1 MNVGGKQPMP
11 CRCREGLER
20 WREGLKELRESDKG
34 GLERL
39 FYFGLYWLRLVSIS
53 EWLSFCITGG
63 RENAADH
70 ATDRNIVDC
79 YVVTKTVL
87 VAVLLIIVPAKHSL
101 LTWFVQLFVWYL
113 LAEMYLSLLN
123 VVFVGTLKQDR
134 KISVG
139 RSLLLLMFNA
149 AQLVLS
155 FAVFYRVSLHKGI
168 RDAVY
173 TSVEVFST
181 LGVPKDARTL
191 VTLQVALSFIFLT
204 ILLAKFLGMDE
215 KPGQTKRPKQP
226 KR

>member
-1 MNVGGKQPMP
+1 MP

-63 RENAADH
+63 RENAPDH
-70 ATDRNIVDC
+70 ARDRNFVDC
-79 YVVTKTVL
+79 YVVAKTVV
-87 VAVLLIIVPAKHSL
+87 VAVLLLLVPAKHSL
-101 LTWFVQLFVWYL
+101 TWLVQLFVLYL

-123 VVFVGTLKQDR
+123 IVFVGTLKQDR

-155 FAVFYRVSLHKGI
+155 FAVFYKVSLHKGV

-173 TSVEVFST
+173 TSVQVFST
-181 LGVPKDARTL
+181 LGAPEHARTL

>member
-1 MNVGGKQPMP
+1 MACK
-11 CRCREGLER
+11 CREGLER
-20 WREGLKELRESDKG
+20 WREGLNKLRESDKG

-39 FYFGLYWLRLVSIS
+39 FYFGLYWLRLVSLS

-63 RENAADH
+63 RAADH

-101 LTWFVQLFVWYL
+101 LTWFVQLIVWYL

-123 VVFVGTLKQDR
+123 IVFVGTLKQDR

-155 FAVFYRVSLHKGI
+155 FAVFYKVSLHKGV

-173 TSVEVFST
+173 TSVQVFST
-181 LGVPKDARTL
+181 LGAPEHARTL

-215 KPGQTKRPKQP
+215 KPAQTKRPKQP